1 MNGPYAGLRM
11 AARAGKPDPEN
22 TETMEPEDE
31 EESSDAGGKKE
42 KETMNDKTS
51 AAALDAAKAE
61 GRKEGFAEA
70 NERFSAVIASEH
82 YAGREQLAHKL
93 LGNVN
98 LGADD
103 IIDVLQAAEKKAG
116 VEASTNDTPDPEAA
130 ARGVMK
136 AAIEETG
143 NSDADADGGG
153 SGAAKSNPQAV
164 WDNIRPAA

>member
-42 KETMNDKTS
+42 KETMNDNTS

-61 GRKEGFAEA
+61 GRKEGFAQA

-93 LGNVN
+93 LGNAS

-103 IIDVLQAAEKKAG
+103 IIDVLQAAEKKPEADAG
-116 VEASTNDTPDPEAA
+116 ASDPEAA
-130 ARGVMK
+130 ALSEMQ
-136 AAIEETG
+136 AAINETG
-143 NSDADADGGG
+143 NSNADADGGG
-153 SGAAKSNPQAV
+153 LGAAKSNPQAV